1 MTTAHLLR
9 SIHDQVVDKMNEG
22 KWLEDIIREIDYPST
37 DYPWL
42 RPIYDH
48 PEFIARNV
56 YRLYGGWYSGDPAD
70 ILPAHSEDV
79 AKELVGICGTN
90 LLLERARA
98 LRDGGDLQIACHIA
112 SFARKGDPDNKE
124 VLMLWRELLRARSEG
139 ETSLMAR
146 GAFNYA
152 ATEAEE
158 RLKELGD

>member
-1 MTTAHLLR
+1 
-9 SIHDQVVDKMNEG
+9 MNEG
-22 KWLEDIIREIDYPST
+22 KWLEDIIREIEYPSI

-79 AKELVGICGTN
+79 AKELVGVCGTDT
-90 LLLERARA
+90 LLARARA
-98 LRDGGDLQIACHIA
+98 LRDSGDLQMACHLA

-124 VLMLWRELLRARSEG
+124 VWILWRELFQERSAAES
-139 ETSLMAR
+139 SLMAR
-146 GAFNYA
+146 GAFNWA
-152 ATEAEE
+152 VVEAEE